1 MRTRLFLLV
10 PAISIALTDAGSAQV
25 RLEIENDLFAPR
37 APSAKPADYE
47 YTAGTR
53 VSWTSANVRWWANRL
68 GDSTDAARRTV
79 WEAGQEIYTPRH
91 DAPEP
96 LPGERPYAGWLYGS
110 VRAMET
116 GPRRTRALTLQL
128 GVTGAPSLAEP
139 VQTTLHRLAGY
150 RAPLGWKHQLPFEP
164 GIILRYGESWR
175 LTQGAIDSG
184 PEWEAELG
192 NVLTGARAGV
202 HARIGGR
209 RVYVLAAAREEWVAR
224 NLFLDGSTFRDG
236 PRVRKRPFVAQAE
249 AGAGARIGRVGIEYR
264 AVFRGREYR
273 TQEAAHG
280 WGSIAITVHPN

>member
-1 MRTRLFLLV
+1 MRRRLFLLAASLSLAV
-10 PAISIALTDAGSAQV
+10 HGAGWAQV
-25 RLEIENDLFAPR
+25 RLGIDNDLFAPR

-53 VSWTSANVRWWANRL
+53 VSWTSPNVRWWARAL
-68 GDSTDAARRTV
+68 RDSVARRRTV
-79 WEAGQEIYTPRH
+79 WEVGQEIYTPRH
-91 DAPEP
+91 DASEP

-110 VRAMET
+110 VSAMEP

-128 GVTGAPSLAEP
+128 GVTGAPSLAGP

-164 GIILRYGESWR
+164 GIVLRYGESWR
-175 LTQGAIDSG
+175 LTAGAIDAG

-192 NVLTGARAGV
+192 NVLTGARAGAR
-202 HARIGGR
+202 ARIGGR
-209 RVYVLAAAREEWVAR
+209 RAYLLAAAREEWVAR

-249 AGAGARIGRVGIEYR
+249 AGAGARIGRVEIEYR

-273 TQEAAHG
+273 TQEAAHA
-280 WGSIAITVHPN
+280 WGSIAITLHPH